1 MIDINANLL
10 QGFVIFF
17 YKKTCGGTI
26 KIGIMSSKKLG
37 EELHK
42 PITKTK
48 SPFTFYKQQLGAAL
62 ADMLL
67 ISKFN
72 NEIWFLLYFIG
83 IFS

>member
-42 PITKTK
+42 IIIGKFEK
-48 SPFTFYKQQLGAAL
+48 RKVHSPFINNSWAL
-62 ADMLL
+62 L
-67 ISKFN
+67 
-72 NEIWFLLYFIG
+72 
-83 IFS
+83 